1 MVYYLIVFG
10 ASLLID
16 TIPFIGPPA
25 WIVMVFFQM
34 RYGLNMWLVL
44 LAGVTGSTIGRYLLT
59 LYVPW
64 LTAKV
69 VTQQKDEDLAFLGQK
84 LTGKGWRLQMVVFLY
99 TLVPVPTT
107 PLFMALGM
115 SRVKVLR
122 VMPSFLVGKF
132 ISDMYMVYTGKIA
145 AENVG
150 EIMNGLFTWKVL
162 AATLACFI
170 FLGAMLFIDWKTLL
184 IQKKFRVSFRV
195 WK

>member
-1 MVYYLIVFG
+1 MVYYLIVFL
-10 ASLLID
+10 ASILID

-25 WIVMVFFQM
+25 WIVMVYFQM
-34 RYGLNMWLVL
+34 HYGLNMWWVLVG
-44 LAGVTGSTIGRYLLT
+44 GVLGSTIGRYLLT

-64 LTAKV
+64 LTAKAV
-69 VTQQKDEDLAFLGQK
+69 NQKKDEDLAYLGQK
-84 LTGKGWRLQMVVFLY
+84 LNSKGWRLQMVVFFY

-115 SRVKVLR
+115 SKVNVIK
-122 VMPSFLVGKF
+122 VMPAFLVGKF

-150 EIMNGLFTWKVL
+150 EIMNGFITWKVL
-162 AATLACFI
+162 LATIACI
-170 FLGAMLFIDWKTLL
+170 LFLCAMLFIDWKTLL
-184 IQKKFRVSFRV
+184 IQKKFKLSFKV